1 MIQKKAILAINV
13 DVQKNNK
20 LISKKGLNMKTE
32 DFKVTING
40 EEKTFTVRSP
50 SLTDQ
55 REAQKVYNQAFTDAI
70 KSKSVVRAKMDDLL
84 EEQGLWNSDKQAE
97 YTALQKELLE
107 GERKLAQGGFALSDA
122 KKLAIKMREV
132 RNKIRELISVR
143 TSLDNHSAEGQADN
157 ARFNYL
163 VSVCVV
169 YKDNDKKYFEN
180 LEDYMSR
187 IDDPVALAGA
197 QKLANM
203 IYGLDNN
210 FEKNLPENKFLRK
223 YKFVNDNLRF
233 IDKKGRTVDADG
245 RLVDENGRYINEAG
259 EFIDKDG
266 NRVDAD
272 GEYLVDTQPF
282 LDDNGNPIVVDEEKA
297 NETVVNKNN
306 DTATTS
312 NTLENTTDATKQNIS
327 ASDVVSTSA

>member
-1 MIQKKAILAINV
+1 
-13 DVQKNNK
+13 
-20 LISKKGLNMKTE
+20 MKTE
-32 DFKVTING
+32 DFKVTVDG

-84 EEQGLWNSDKQAE
+84 EEQGLWNDEKQKE
-97 YTALQKELLE
+97 YTDLQKELLE
-107 GERKLAQGGFALSDA
+107 GEKKLAKGGFALVDA
-122 KKLAIKMREV
+122 KKLAVKMREV

-157 ARFNYL
+157 SRFNYL
-163 VSVCVV
+163 VSACVV
-169 YKDNDKKYFEN
+169 YKDSDKKYFEN

-245 RLVDENGRYINEAG
+245 RLIDENGRYINEEG

-272 GEYLVDTQPF
+272 GEYLFDAEPF
-282 LDDNGNPIVVDEEKA
+282 LDDNGNPIILDEEKK
-297 NETVVNKNN
+297 V
-306 DTATTS
+306 D
-312 NTLENTTDATKQNIS
+312 NTKPEPS
-327 ASDVVSTSA
+327 APTEPSSTEEQPAVSV